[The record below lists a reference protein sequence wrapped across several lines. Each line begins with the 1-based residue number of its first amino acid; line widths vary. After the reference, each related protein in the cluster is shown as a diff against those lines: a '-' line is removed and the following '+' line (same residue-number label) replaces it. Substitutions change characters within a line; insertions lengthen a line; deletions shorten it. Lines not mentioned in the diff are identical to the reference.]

1 MVFKKYDCPRSDKSW
16 GHVSSLVCL
25 FFHLVDFVL
34 HSGSI
39 GLPKWRSGKESAA
52 MEEMRVRFL
61 GWEDPLEEEVATHCS
76 ILAWKI
82 PWTRSLVGC
91 RPWGG
96 TELVA
101 TVLSSHATRHMS
113 RGSPFSNL
121 PHGIFFHVAIMP
133 SSSY

>member
-113 RGSPFSNL
+113 RGPPFSNL

>member
-1 MVFKKYDCPRSDKSW
+1 VVFKNYDFPRSEKSW

-25 FFHLVDFVL
+25 FFYLVEFVL

-39 GLPKWRSGKESAA
+39 GLPTWRSGKESAA

-91 RPWGG
+91 SPWGG
-96 TELVA
+96 TELVTTA
-101 TVLSSHATRHMS
+101 H
-113 RGSPFSNL
+113 
-121 PHGIFFHVAIMP
+121 
-133 SSSY
+133 

>member
-1 MVFKKYDCPRSDKSW
+1 MVFKKYDCPRSEKSW

-113 RGSPFSNL
+113 RGPPFSNL

>member
-1 MVFKKYDCPRSDKSW
+1 MTAQGVRKVGDTSL
-16 GHVSSLVCL
+16 LVCL

-61 GWEDPLEEEVATHCS
+61 GWEDPLEEEVATHCG

-91 RPWGG
+91 SPWGG
-96 TELVA
+96 TELVVTA
-101 TVLSSHATRHMS
+101 LSSHATRRMS
-113 RGSPFSNL
+113 RGATFSNL
-121 PHGIFFHVAIMP
+121 PHGILSM
-133 SSSY
+133 SL

>member
-101 TVLSSHATRHMS
+101 TALSSHAPRHMS
-113 RGSPFSNL
+113 RGPPFSNL